1 MNEVILCTM
10 DVQGPEEGRQ
20 LGGVFKIIQ
29 VRDIDYLKEGEW
41 EERGEN
47 LKTWKVEIEAIG

>member
-1 MNEVILCTM
+1 MCRDQKRVDNL
-10 DVQGPEEGRQ
+10 EES
-20 LGGVFKIIQ
+20 FKIIQ

-47 LKTWKVEIEAIG
+47 LRNMNMEIEVHRLSL